1 MFKYVD
7 VGGVKAF
14 YRVEG
19 TGPAV
24 ILIHSN
30 GLSLGQWDHNIS
42 KISRYYQ
49 VYAPD
54 LPGFGQS
61 GKPNVE
67 YGLRYYVDFLGSFMD
82 ALGIPK
88 AVIVG
93 SSFGGAIAASF
104 AASRPDRVT
113 ALVMADA
120 TGLTPNGITKNKEL
134 TNLFLNLMMRSRK
147 LYCRPMF
154 YDSRSISLLKDTL
167 MVTDMKE
174 TRAAFTKNCHAILYH
189 DPGYIQSLMAITAPT
204 LIIWGEDDLLL
215 PPEDGQKYLK
225 MIAGSKI
232 KVFDMCGHMPNV
244 EKHAEFNAVV
254 LDFLGG
260 IKT

>member
-1 MFKYVD
+1 
-7 VGGVKAF
+7 
-14 YRVEG
+14 
-19 TGPAV
+19 
-24 ILIHSN
+24 
-30 GLSLGQWDHNIS
+30 

-154 YDSRSISLLKDTL
+154 YDSRSISLLEDTL

-174 TRAAFTKNCHAILYH
+174 TRGAFTKNCHSILYH
-189 DPGYIQSLMAITAPT
+189 DPGYIHSLM
-204 LIIWGEDDLLL
+204 
-215 PPEDGQKYLK
+215 
-225 MIAGSKI
+225 
-232 KVFDMCGHMPNV
+232 
-244 EKHAEFNAVV
+244 
-254 LDFLGG
+254 
-260 IKT
+260 